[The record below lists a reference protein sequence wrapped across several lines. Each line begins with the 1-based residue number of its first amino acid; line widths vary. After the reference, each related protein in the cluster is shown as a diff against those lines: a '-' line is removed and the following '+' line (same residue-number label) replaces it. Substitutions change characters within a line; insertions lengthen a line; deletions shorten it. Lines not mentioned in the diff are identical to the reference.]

1 MHPLA
6 RTECHKIGLPTS
18 MTLEETS
25 IKKLR
30 KSNNKYALWP
40 GRVFKMQQN
49 LMSPRLRKKMGTKA
63 EEKNLLCFKSSTKY
77 YNFPLLGQKQQIVK
91 NTINK
96 RYFWISIPQIWKKK
110 QKKKTSQ
117 PPPTQ
122 TPNFWEKCLWQWS
135 TSAIGIVWGLYCSTQ
150 SCSLA
155 Q

>member
-40 GRVFKMQQN
+40 GRVFKVQQK
-49 LMSPRLRKKMGTKA
+49 LMSSRLRKKMGTKA

-110 QKKKTSQ
+110 TKNK
-117 PPPTQ
+117 PTTTNSNTQ
-122 TPNFWEKCLWQWS
+122 LLGEMSLTVKHISNRNCL
-135 TSAIGIVWGLYCSTQ
+135 G
-150 SCSLA
+150 SLL
-155 Q
+155 